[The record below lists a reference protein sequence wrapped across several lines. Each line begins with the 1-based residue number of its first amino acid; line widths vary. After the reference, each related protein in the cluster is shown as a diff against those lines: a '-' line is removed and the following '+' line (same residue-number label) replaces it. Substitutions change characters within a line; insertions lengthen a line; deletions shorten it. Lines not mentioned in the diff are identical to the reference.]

1 MIERALE
8 RNPSDRYQSM
18 RDLVIDL
25 RRVSRLVDRPLD
37 ASAGRRHLWQ
47 WAAVTAAL
55 VLVAA
60 AVVVSIL
67 RSSARTEPRAEFTQL
82 TNFSDS
88 VVAPALSPDGRMLA
102 FIRGED
108 TFQGAG
114 DVYVS
119 CCPMASPSHSHTTR
133 P

>member
-1 MIERALE
+1 MSPEQVSGQPLDARSDVFSFGVVLYEMLAGRRPFGGGSDFDLANAIERGHIDPLPDDIPTQVRLVIERALE

-60 AVVVSIL
+60 AVVV
-67 RSSARTEPRAEFTQL
+67 
-82 TNFSDS
+82 
-88 VVAPALSPDGRMLA
+88 
-102 FIRGED
+102 
-108 TFQGAG
+108 
-114 DVYVS
+114 
-119 CCPMASPSHSHTTR
+119 
-133 P
+133 